1 MTNSLIL
8 KMWVRSKI
16 KDLEYN
22 LELVQTEGDVN
33 SIQGK
38 LDILREL
45 YEDFNLESVD
55 VKNVIIHNN
64 F

>member
-16 KDLEYN
+16 TDLENN
-22 LELVQTEGDVN
+22 LELVQTEGDAN
-33 SIQGK
+33 CIQGK

>member
-16 KDLEYN
+16 TDLENN
-22 LELVQTEGDVN
+22 LELVQTEGDAN